1 MLRKFFITSLLI
13 LSFGVQP
20 ALANE
25 ALGIAEGVEYKKIPT
40 PQSTAPHE
48 KKVVEVF
55 YYGCPHCYELES
67 SVHQWLKNKP
77 KEVHFERMPAVL
89 NNPNWVFMARVFYTA
104 KFLGIEQPFH
114 TKYFDAIQRDR
125 KPIFN
130 VDALAKFVE
139 PMGIKPDAY
148 KQMFNSFQVTS
159 AVSRAKQ
166 MTQNYGIDGV
176 PAVIVNGKY
185 LTDVPMASSRQALW
199 KVVNQLLKK

>member
-13 LSFGVQP
+13 LSFGIQP

-25 ALGIAEGVEYKKIPT
+25 AFGIAEGEEYKKIPT
-40 PQSTAPHE
+40 PQSIAPNE

-104 KFLGIEQPFH
+104 KFLGIEQPLH

-176 PAVIVNGKY
+176 PAVIINGKY

-199 KVVNQLLKK
+199 KVVNQLLNK